1 MADTPQYF
9 DLVTMGRIGVDLYPL
24 QTGVPLSQVE
34 TFGKFLGGSAANVA
48 VAAARL
54 GRSAAVITR
63 TGDDPF
69 GTYLHEALKD
79 FGVDD
84 RWVTPVAA
92 YPTPVT
98 FCEIFPPDDFP
109 LYFYRRPK
117 APDLEIHPH
126 ELDLP
131 AIRAAGIFW
140 VTGTGLSEEPS
151 RTATLA
157 ALQARAKAGTTVF
170 DLDWRPM
177 FWKDPD
183 QARPYYREALRHA
196 TVAVG
201 NLDECEVATG
211 VREPEACAEALL
223 AAGVELAVVK
233 QGPRG
238 CWPCTGTAAG
248 PRCPRCRSRWSTA
261 SAPATPSAVR
271 SATVCSPAGTWSGP
285 CATPTRPAPSSPRAS
300 PARPPCRPRR
310 RSPASSR
317 GTRRAG
323 RPSPERSP
331 SLKLSIP
338 ELTTVRARHP
348 EAVAEAAARRARR
361 PLIGDSGRLMIVA
374 ADHPA
379 RGALG
384 IGDRR
389 LAMADRAD
397 LLERLCVALS
407 RPGVDGVLATADI
420 LEDLLLLG
428 ALENKVV
435 MGSMNRGGLAGAS
448 FEMDDRFTG
457 HRAEDIQRLGFD
469 AGKLLVRIDYD
480 DPGSLATLEA
490 SARAVDAMAA
500 RRLPVFVEP
509 FISRRVDGR
518 VRNDL
523 SAEAVTR
530 SIAIASGL
538 GGTSAYTWLKLPV
551 TEHVDDMEAVLR
563 TSTLP
568 VVLLGGE
575 VGDQEAAY
583 ERWGKALR
591 LPTVQGMVVGRSLL
605 YPAEGSVETAVDT
618 AVGLL

>member
-1 MADTPQYF
+1 M
-9 DLVTMGRIGVDLYPL
+9 
-24 QTGVPLSQVE
+24 
-34 TFGKFLGGSAANVA
+34 N
-48 VAAARL
+48 
-54 GRSAAVITR
+54 
-63 TGDDPF
+63 
-69 GTYLHEALKD
+69 
-79 FGVDD
+79 
-84 RWVTPVAA
+84 
-92 YPTPVT
+92 
-98 FCEIFPPDDFP
+98 
-109 LYFYRRPK
+109 
-117 APDLEIHPH
+117 
-126 ELDLP
+126 
-131 AIRAAGIFW
+131 
-140 VTGTGLSEEPS
+140 
-151 RTATLA
+151 
-157 ALQARAKAGTTVF
+157 
-170 DLDWRPM
+170 
-177 FWKDPD
+177 
-183 QARPYYREALRHA
+183 
-196 TVAVG
+196 
-201 NLDECEVATG
+201 
-211 VREPEACAEALL
+211 
-223 AAGVELAVVK
+223 
-233 QGPRG
+233 
-238 CWPCTGTAAG
+238 
-248 PRCPRCRSRWSTA
+248 
-261 SAPATPSAVR
+261 
-271 SATVCSPAGTWSGP
+271 
-285 CATPTRPAPSSPRAS
+285 
-300 PARPPCRPRR
+300 
-310 RSPASSR
+310 
-317 GTRRAG
+317 
-323 RPSPERSP
+323 
-331 SLKLSIP
+331 LSIP
-338 ELTTVRARHP
+338 ELTTVRARRP
-348 EAVAEAAARRARR
+348 EAVAEAAAGRARR

-457 HRAEDIQRLGFD
+457 HRAEDIERLGFD

-480 DPGSLATLEA
+480 DPGSLTTLES

-551 TEHVDDMEAVLR
+551 TENVDDMAEVLR